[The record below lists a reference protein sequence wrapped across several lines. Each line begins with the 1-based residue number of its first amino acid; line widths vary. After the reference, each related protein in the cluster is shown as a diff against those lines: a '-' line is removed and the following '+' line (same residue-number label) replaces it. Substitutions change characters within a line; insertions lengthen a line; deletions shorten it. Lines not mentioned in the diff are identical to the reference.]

1 MLPPLGRVMVD
12 PPHGQRRKCVSVN
25 DQDCKGKDC
34 FVFGILLFL
43 KCEISEPPVH
53 NEELMLE
60 ILGLLILQ

>member
-1 MLPPLGRVMVD
+1 MVD
-12 PPHGQRRKCVSVN
+12 LPHGQRRKCVAVN
-25 DQDCKGKDC
+25 DQARKGKDY

-60 ILGLLILQ
+60 IPGLLILQ